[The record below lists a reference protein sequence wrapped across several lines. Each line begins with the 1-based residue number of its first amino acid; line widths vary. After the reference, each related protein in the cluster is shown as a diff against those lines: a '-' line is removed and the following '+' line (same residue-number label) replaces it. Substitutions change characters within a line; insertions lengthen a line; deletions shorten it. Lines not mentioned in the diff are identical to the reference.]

1 MKDGNEYNKKFY
13 YLKKVSD
20 HKYGFVCSRQFKAD
34 GIIDV
39 QLVNRCVAFAHEMAF
54 GSGEHRKNRSGGT
67 KERTPEEIYVNTLQG
82 KLAETALYDY
92 LRNHKLKPSNIDF
105 SVSGKGIWD
114 TFDLACS
121 GHVMNVKSTKYYG
134 QLLLLEKA
142 DWDDNGN
149 YIPNQEKGYD
159 KYDEI
164 VLIRINPDVEDVI
177 KRTNSFWTWGEKE
190 QEEFWKEQKYLYEFS
205 GYITHEDLKY
215 IIRHNYV
222 IRKGDYIGKACKD
235 YKGTCMDADNYY
247 VQLSSMRKKEEFMKR
262 IGTYIGWI

>member
-1 MKDGNEYNKKFY
+1 MIMEIIFRIKK
-13 YLKKVSD
+13 
-20 HKYGFVCSRQFKAD
+20 
-34 GIIDV
+34 
-39 QLVNRCVAFAHEMAF
+39 
-54 GSGEHRKNRSGGT
+54 
-67 KERTPEEIYVNTLQG
+67 
-82 KLAETALYDY
+82 
-92 LRNHKLKPSNIDF
+92 
-105 SVSGKGIWD
+105 
-114 TFDLACS
+114 
-121 GHVMNVKSTKYYG
+121 
-134 QLLLLEKA
+134 
-142 DWDDNGN
+142 
-149 YIPNQEKGYD
+149 KGYD

>member
-20 HKYGFVCSRQFKAD
+20 HKYGFVCSRKFKAD

-67 KERTPEEIYVNTLQG
+67 KKRTPEEIYINTLQG
-82 KLAETALYDY
+82 KLAESALYDY
-92 LRNHKLKPSNIDF
+92 LLNHKLKPSAIDF
-105 SVSGKGIWD
+105 SASGKGIWD

-134 QLLLLEKA
+134 QLLLLEKV

-177 KRTNSFWTWGEKE
+177 KRTNLFWTWGEKD
-190 QEEFWKEQKYLYEFS
+190 QEEFWKEQKCLYEFS